1 MLSET
6 GVPSYMPCPCLH
18 LVRVQLLLE
27 PTLAS
32 ILCRYSLLIYIWI
45 RELLSTLISLSAAIF
60 PLWKLKLGGGNDF
73 WKHFIIF
80 CFTGFSRFENE
91 ALVKKFSHPVHSHC
105 SKLNG
110 LHHRWIFRSCKAD
123 YHCFRKSSP
132 TPKNKKKKSKLSLQ
146 EWTLTVSLL
155 CESRWSYPS
164 SYHLHWFLSSDSQV
178 VKLRWALTEA
188 P

>member
-45 RELLSTLISLSAAIF
+45 RELLSTLISLSAGIF

-132 TPKNKKKKSKLSLQ
+132 TPKNKKKKVNFPYKNEHWLFHYF
-146 EWTLTVSLL
+146 VSPDDLIL
-155 CESRWSYPS
+155 RATICTDS
-164 SYHLHWFLSSDSQV
+164 SPQIH
-178 VKLRWALTEA
+178 K
-188 P
+188 